1 MAFQF
6 SLATVLRVRGIIE
19 EREEAALQRI
29 LFDIARTVHDLQ
41 QINAQL
47 EQSEAERQTQA
58 IEPCLGLHLQAAYG
72 EIKHL
77 QARRKEGEG
86 QLKTLQAERD
96 AQLLLYQA
104 ARRDRELL
112 SKMREEQLM
121 AYEARA
127 NKQEQ
132 KALDD
137 NFIARRDRH

>member
-6 SLATVLRVRGIIE
+6 SLAAVLRMRGIIE

-58 IEPCLGLHLQAAYG
+58 IEPCLGVYLQAVYG

-86 QLKTLQAERD
+86 HLKTLQAARD
-96 AQLLLYQA
+96 AQLLAYQA

-112 SKMREEQLM
+112 SNMREEQRV
-121 AYEARA
+121 A
-127 NKQEQ
+127 
-132 KALDD
+132 
-137 NFIARRDRH
+137 